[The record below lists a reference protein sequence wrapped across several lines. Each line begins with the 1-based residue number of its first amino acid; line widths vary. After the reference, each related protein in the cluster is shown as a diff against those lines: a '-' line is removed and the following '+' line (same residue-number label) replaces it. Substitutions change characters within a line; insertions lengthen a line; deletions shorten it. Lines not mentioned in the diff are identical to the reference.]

1 MGKITEKVKGTVTG
15 AKDKV
20 KGAGEATKD
29 KVAAGSKKKYLA
41 EIVGTFILVYAIAS
55 AATVYSDSGQ
65 LGVIGIGLVHAL
77 VLTAIVY
84 AIGYISG
91 AHVNPAV
98 TIGFLVARR
107 LSGREAALYIGSQIL
122 GAVIGAGVV
131 YATFGSSMAA
141 SVTLPA
147 DDNVIRALVLE
158 IVMTF
163 TLVYVVTAATT
174 SENKIGPLA
183 GTAVGFTLGFNVLF
197 GGSISGGSLNPAR
210 SFGPALVT
218 GNFDF
223 HWIYWV
229 APIIGGL
236 IAAGLYKGLHKDTEQ
251 ASAEV
256 EQKKKVSNVEDEK
269 TKAQFTTRHGSSTTK
284 TTTQGVS
291 DTDKDIKEEVK

>member
-1 MGKITEKVKGTVTG
+1 MGKIADKVKATVTG

-20 KGAGEATKD
+20 KSAQEATKD
-29 KVAAGSKKKYLA
+29 KVASSTSTTTSIGSKKKYLA

-98 TIGFLVARR
+98 TIGFLVARK
-107 LSGREAALYIGSQIL
+107 LGVREAALYIGSQIL

-163 TLVYVVTAATT
+163 TLVYVVSAATT
-174 SENKIGPLA
+174 SKNQIGPLA

-236 IAAGLYKGLHKDTEQ
+236 IAAGLYKGLHTDTET

-256 EQKKKVSNVEDEK
+256 EQTKQEK
-269 TKAQFTTRHGSSTTK
+269 
-284 TTTQGVS
+284 
-291 DTDKDIKEEVK
+291 